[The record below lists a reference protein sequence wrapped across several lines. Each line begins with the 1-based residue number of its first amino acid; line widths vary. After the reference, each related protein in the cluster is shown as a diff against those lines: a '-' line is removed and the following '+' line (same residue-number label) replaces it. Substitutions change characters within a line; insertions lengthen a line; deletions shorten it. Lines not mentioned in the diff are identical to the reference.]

1 MSNEEILE
9 EIYFVVHKHNLLDV
23 FTNEVNRVKNIEG
36 KKTIYE
42 VVNDVYHNFVSEG
55 VIKDYSIS

>member
-9 EIYFVVHKHNLLDV
+9 EIYFEVHRHDLLDV
-23 FTNEVNRVKNIEG
+23 FTNEVNRIKKTEN

-42 VVNDVYHNFVSEG
+42 IVTDVYHNFLKEG
-55 VIKDYSIS
+55 IIKDYSIS